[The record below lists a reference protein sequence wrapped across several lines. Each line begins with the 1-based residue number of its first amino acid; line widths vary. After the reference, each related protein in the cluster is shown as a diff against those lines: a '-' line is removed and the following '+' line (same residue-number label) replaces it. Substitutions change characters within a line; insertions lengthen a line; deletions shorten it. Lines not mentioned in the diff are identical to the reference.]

1 MDIILRSTVEGN
13 VRKKRNGWTSRLL
26 MGRELNV
33 KKINCEQKQS
43 IKSLNT
49 NKQIAL
55 N

>member
-13 VRKKRNGWTSRLL
+13 VIKKRNGLTSKTFD
-26 MGRELNV
+26 GIELKV

-49 NKQIAL
+49 NKQMAL